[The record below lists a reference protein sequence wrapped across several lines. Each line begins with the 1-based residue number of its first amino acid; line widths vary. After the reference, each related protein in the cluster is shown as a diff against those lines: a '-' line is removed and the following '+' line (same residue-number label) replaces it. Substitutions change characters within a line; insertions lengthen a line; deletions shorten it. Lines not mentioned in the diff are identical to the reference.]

1 MRQSAGGAFGKMAKK
16 SNKRYGAWII
26 VGVLLVGLAGFGSG
40 GLNGTVRT
48 IGTVGD
54 KEVTVTS
61 YQRALNEQIRAF
73 SAQVGQ
79 QITFQQAQS
88 FGLDQVALNQVV
100 LLRTLDNEADELG
113 ISVGDARVFERLQAI
128 PSFQGAGGFN
138 RETYRL
144 ALQQSGQTAAEFET
158 GIREE
163 VARTL
168 LQGAVVS
175 GLPEADAYADA
186 LVQYISEVRAMTW
199 ATVGPEALTAPIAG
213 ATQADQQAYYD
224 ANPDAFTAPE
234 TREITYAWLIPNMI
248 IDNMVVSDAAI
259 AQLYQ
264 ERIAQFVQPERRL
277 VERLVYL
284 DETRA
289 TAALAQVAAG
299 EATFED
305 LVAERGLAL
314 TDIDLGDVDLETLGA
329 AGDAVFAAE
338 PGEVV
343 GPFNTSL
350 GPALFR
356 MNAVLAAQE
365 TTLDD
370 ATEQLRD
377 ELAAEAA
384 REYINDNANPI
395 VDLIAG
401 GATMADLADRTDME
415 LGTMSW
421 TADMFEGI
429 AAYDAFRREAA
440 EVQEGQFAEIFDLAD
455 GGIFALTLDSV
466 TPPTLRPLDDV
477 RDEVIAA
484 WQVQARQQAVMTTAQ
499 EIADGILPLTSF
511 EDLGLDA
518 LTEEGLTRRSF
529 VEGTPPNFNVQLF
542 EMTVGEVR
550 VIAAGDRALIVRL
563 DDIAAPDL
571 TDLSVIAQRTA
582 LAENAAAGIAQDM
595 FEAYATSLQQRT
607 DTDINQATI
616 NAVNAQF
623 Q

>member
-1 MRQSAGGAFGKMAKK
+1 MAKK

-26 VGVLLVGLAGFGSG
+26 VGVILVGLAGFGSG

-113 ISVGDARVFERLQAI
+113 ISVGDERVFERLQAI

-144 ALQQSGQTAAEFET
+144 ALQQSGQTAAEFEA

-199 ATVGPEALTAPIAG
+199 ATVGPEALTAPIPG
-213 ATQADQQAYYD
+213 ATEADQQAYYD

-234 TREITYAWLIPNMI
+234 TREITYSWLIPNMI
-248 IDNMVVSDAAI
+248 IDNMVVSDAAV

-314 TDIDLGDVDLETLGA
+314 TDIDLGDVDQDTLGA
-329 AGDAVFAAE
+329 AGAAVFAAA

-356 MNAVLAAQE
+356 MNAVLAAQK

-401 GATMADLADRTDME
+401 GATMADLADRTDMQ
-415 LGTMSW
+415 LGTISW
-421 TADMFEGI
+421 TADTFEGI

-440 EVQEGQFAEIFDLAD
+440 AVQEGQFAEIFDLAD
-455 GGIFALTLDSV
+455 GGIFALTLDSI

-477 RDEVIAA
+477 RAEVVAA
-484 WQVQARQQAVMTTAQ
+484 WQVQAQQQAVMAKAQ
-499 EIADGILPLTSF
+499 EIADSILPLTSF
-511 EDLGLDA
+511 ADLGLDA

-542 EMTVGEVR
+542 EMTVGEVL
-550 VIAAGDRALIVRL
+550 VIAAENRALIVRL

-571 TDLSVIAQRTA
+571 TDPSVIAQRTA
-582 LAENAAAGIAQDM
+582 LAENAAAGIAQDT
-595 FEAYATSLQQRT
+595 FEAYASSLQQRT
-607 DTDINQATI
+607 ETDINQATI

>member
-1 MRQSAGGAFGKMAKK
+1 MAKK
-16 SNKRYGAWII
+16 NNKRYGAWII

-40 GLNGTVRT
+40 GLNGTIST

-54 KEVTVTS
+54 KEVSVTS

-100 LLRTLDNEADELG
+100 LLRTLDNEAGELD
-113 ISVGDARVFERLQAI
+113 ISVGDERVFERLQAI

-144 ALQQSGQTAAEFET
+144 ALQQSGQTAVEFEAS
-158 GIREE
+158 IREE
-163 VARTL
+163 VSRTL

-175 GLPEADAYADA
+175 GLPEADAYADV

-199 ATVGPEALTAPIAG
+199 ATVGPEALTAPIPG
-213 ATQADQQAYYD
+213 ATEADQQAYYD

-248 IDNMVVSDAAI
+248 IDNMVVSDAAV

-264 ERIAQFVQPERRL
+264 ERIEQFVQPERRL

-289 TAALAQVAAG
+289 TESLAQVTAG

-305 LVAERGLAL
+305 LVVERGLAL
-314 TDIDLGDVDLETLGA
+314 TDIDLGDVDLEALGA
-329 AGDAVFAAE
+329 AGEAVFAAATS
-338 PGEVV
+338 EVV

-370 ATEQLRD
+370 AKEQLRD

-415 LGTMSW
+415 LGTISW

-440 EVQEGQFAEIFDLAD
+440 QVQEGQFAEIFDLAD
-455 GGIFALTLDSV
+455 GGIFALTLDSI

-477 RDEVIAA
+477 REEVTAA
-484 WQVQARQQAVMTTAQ
+484 WQAQAERQAVLEKAQ

-518 LTEEGLTRRSF
+518 LTEEGLMRRSF
-529 VEGTPPNFNVQLF
+529 VEGTPPNFNAQLF

-550 VIAAGDRALIVRL
+550 VIEAENRALIVRL

-571 TDLSVIAQRTA
+571 TDPSVIAQRTA
-582 LAENAAAGIAQDM
+582 LSENAAAGIAQDM
-595 FEAYATSLQQRT
+595 FEAYATSLQLRT